1 MKSLKVI
8 GIDVS
13 KEELDISIYN
23 GEEHVL
29 DSIENTCKSIQNYL
43 DQWEDKKENLHFVIE
58 ATGIYHLKLAD
69 LLYDND
75 FKVSVVNPL
84 KIKKFGEMKMLR
96 ANTDITAS
104 RKIAEYGY
112 SQKPKLYEKTTKN
125 RRKLVKIMKTIDGL
139 KKTKND
145 NRNRLESIKNDSIE
159 YEDIEQ
165 QLENTIDQIEDSIKE
180 LEAKARKLV
189 EENHSKKQEQML
201 NIKGVGEVV
210 STAVIGYF
218 GGFEDFDNAKQPV
231 AYVGINPNPRE
242 SGTSVKGEGNISK
255 KGVKYLRSKLYMA
268 ALSASKYNPSCKALK
283 ERMEKRGKHHE
294 KIRIA
299 VASKLLRQ
307 IFAVV
312 KYDREWDPNYEKKF
326 KS

>member
-1 MKSLKVI
+1 MKYLKVI

-13 KEELDISIYN
+13 KEKLDISIYN

-29 DSIENTCKSIQNYL
+29 DSIENTSKNIQKYL
-43 DQWEDKKENLHFVIE
+43 DQWEDRKENLHFVIE

-112 SQKPKLYEKTTKN
+112 SQKPKLYKKTTKN

-145 NRNRLESIKNDSIE
+145 NRNRLESVKNDSIE

-165 QLENTIDQIEDSIKE
+165 QLENTID
-180 LEAKARKLV
+180 RK
-189 EENHSKKQEQML
+189 S
-201 NIKGVGEVV
+201 VV
-210 STAVIGYF
+210 
-218 GGFEDFDNAKQPV
+218 
-231 AYVGINPNPRE
+231 
-242 SGTSVKGEGNISK
+242 
-255 KGVKYLRSKLYMA
+255 
-268 ALSASKYNPSCKALK
+268 
-283 ERMEKRGKHHE
+283 
-294 KIRIA
+294 
-299 VASKLLRQ
+299 
-307 IFAVV
+307 
-312 KYDREWDPNYEKKF
+312 
-326 KS
+326 